1 MLHVVLQ
8 TISLFKFKQIFD
20 IYTRSWP
27 IADFALNHVRF
38 RVLTLNPVWFR
49 AAMHPILNYVEF
61 RTNHEPNVVHGVVHG
76 ELRIGKSQIRI

>member
-1 MLHVVLQ
+1 MPLQGMLHVVLQ
-8 TISLFKFKQIFD
+8 TISSLKFKQIFD

-27 IADFALNHVRF
+27 IADFALNHVR
-38 RVLTLNPVWFR
+38 FR